1 MTRTSTI
8 VVSFLFLV
16 TAACGGKKD
25 PGAGGGS
32 ATGTGP
38 ATGTPSAAVDAA
50 AAAAVID
57 AGAAAK
63 PAPLSRET
71 RATYKQQLSAGRK
84 AAKAAKWADAIT
96 AFEAAL
102 VAIPGDDRAL
112 GELSWAAF
120 SAGDF
125 AKARTSGKAS
135 VLGSTDPKIKAAS
148 LYNLGRVEEADGK
161 LPAAALLYK
170 QSLALRDNKTVKAR
184 LDALGKDA
192 PLADEPLPCGTPMP
206 EAELC
211 KCLSATTAA
220 DLDNPDDAAC
230 ALAPA
235 GVDGFQV
242 ATYTV
247 SSMREE
253 QNALVA
259 KQAGGWTVVAFLA
272 YVYNPGMM
280 GINEEWSLGKPVE
293 ETIGGHQVVRFT
305 SKKSRSDSD
314 LGIDEVETEDTESLV
329 VCVRGSGTTPTT
341 CPIDTVV
348 SYTYLR
354 DRLGISGDEEMTDV
368 ADLRTKGLPIKSE
381 TKVSVEIGADGVA
394 KIRAVAG
401 TAQSTELGDKKLW

>member
-1 MTRTSTI
+1 MSRTASI
-8 VVSFLFLV
+8 AVSLLLLL
-16 TAACGGKKD
+16 ASACGGKKE
-25 PGAGGGS
+25 PGAGSGS
-32 ATGTGP
+32 ASGAST
-38 ATGTPSAAVDAA
+38 ASSSTPLDAA
-50 AAAAVID
+50 AAAVVVD
-57 AGAAAK
+57 AGAPAK
-63 PAPLSRET
+63 SAPISRET
-71 RATYKQQLSAGRK
+71 RAAYKRHLSAGRK
-84 AAKAAKWADAIT
+84 AAKAAKWPEAIT
-96 AFEAAL
+96 ALEAAL

-125 AKARTSGKAS
+125 TKARAAGKAS

-170 QSLALRDNKTVKAR
+170 QSLALRDNKIVKTR

-192 PLADEPLPCGTPMP
+192 PLTDEPLPCTQPMP

-211 KCLSATTAA
+211 TCLNATTAEN
-220 DLDNPDDAAC
+220 LDNPDDAAC
-230 ALAPA
+230 ELAPA
-235 GVDGFQV
+235 GVDGFKV

-247 SSMREE
+247 SSMREQ

-280 GINEEWSLGKPVE
+280 GISEEWSLADPSE
-293 ETIGGHQVVRFT
+293 EPIGGHQVVRFT

-314 LGIDEVETEDTESLV
+314 LGIDEIETEDTESLV
-329 VCVRGSGTTPTT
+329 VCVRGGGTTPTT
-341 CPIDTVV
+341 CPIDVIV

-381 TKVSVEIGADGVA
+381 SKVSVEIGADGVA

-401 TAQSTELGDKKLW
+401 RAQSSQLGDKKLW

>member
-1 MTRTSTI
+1 MSRTSSI
-8 VVSFLFLV
+8 VLSLAFVITS
-16 TAACGGKKD
+16 ACGGKKD

-32 ATGTGP
+32 ATGTG
-38 ATGTPSAAVDAA
+38 AAVPSAPLDAA
-50 AAAAVID
+50 ATAVVAD

-63 PAPLSRET
+63 ATPLSREA
-71 RATYKQQLSAGRK
+71 RATYKQKLSAGRK
-84 AAKAAKWADAIT
+84 AAKAAQWPEAIS
-96 AFEAAL
+96 ALEAAL

-125 AKARTSGKAS
+125 VKARASGKAS

-184 LDALGKDA
+184 LDALAKDA
-192 PLADEPLPCGTPMP
+192 PVADEPLPCTTPMP
-206 EAELC
+206 EAQLC
-211 KCLSATTAA
+211 ACLNATTAEN
-220 DLDNPDDAAC
+220 LDNPDDAAC
-230 ALAPA
+230 ELAAA
-235 GVDGFQV
+235 GADGFKI

-247 SSMREE
+247 SSLREQ

-259 KQAGGWTVVAFLA
+259 RQAGGWTVVALLA

-280 GINEEWSLGKPVE
+280 GINEEWSLAEPKE

-305 SKKSRSDSD
+305 STKSRSDSD
-314 LGIDEVETEDTESLV
+314 LGVDEIETESTESLV
-329 VCVRGSGTTPTT
+329 VCVRGSGATPTT
-341 CPIDTVV
+341 CPIDVIV

-354 DRLGISGDEEMTDV
+354 DRLGMSDDEEMADV

-381 TKVSVEIGADGVA
+381 SKVSVEIGADGVA

-401 TAQSTELGDKKLW
+401 NAATSQLGDKKLW